1 MTSNLN
7 PLQMKHTK
15 LLPLL
20 LLAGICANAQT
31 DKPIFKERIRPEDRW
46 QRAFVGVNATPSF
59 GFGAFQLYVSPTLG
73 YKVSDNF
80 NVAAGPL
87 YMFFTQR
94 NSAGTRNNYSI
105 WGARLWAQH
114 RIYRTFYVHG
124 EYELMGAIRGIN
136 PATGSL
142 ERQTIGN
149 PLAGFALVSGG
160 DRSFQSIALLYNLN
174 YIDGLTPYGTVGG
187 IPILI
192 RAGWCFNLGGRR

>member
-1 MTSNLN
+1 MRN
-7 PLQMKHTK
+7 TK
-15 LLPLL
+15 VITLAVL
-20 LLAGICANAQT
+20 LLAGIRANAQ
-31 DKPIFKERIRPEDRW
+31 DEKPIFKERTRPEDRLKK
-46 QRAFVGVNATPSF
+46 AFVGINVTPSF

-73 YKVSDNF
+73 YQVTNNF

-94 NSAGTRNNYSI
+94 NPNTGTRQNYSI

-114 RIYRTFYVHG
+114 RIYRTFYAHA
-124 EYELMGAIRGIN
+124 EYELMGAIRGVN
-136 PATGSL
+136 PATGNL

-149 PLAGFALVSGG
+149 PLVGFALVSAG

-174 YIDGLTPYGTVGG
+174 YIDGLTPYGTLAGA
-187 IPILI
+187 PILI